1 MIPPV
6 LVAVFALLSF
16 SLQSAAPTYLVL
28 ETVDAD
34 TNQPIPCL
42 VRITDG
48 KGKVMNLPRML
59 NRGTGLRKNHP
70 ASQWYCHEGVGQMKG
85 IIGDL
90 TIEAFAGPEYEKA
103 IGREHV
109 RAGQRVQ
116 TKLKLKRIV
125 NPRKAGWRSGNTHL
139 HLMKLSRAQADQGKG
154 SGH

>member
-1 MIPPV
+1 MTPRFT
-6 LVAVFALLSF
+6 FALIAFYYFLA
-16 SLQSAAPTYLVL
+16 QAAVPSYFML

-34 TNQPIPCL
+34 TEKHIPSL
-42 VRITDG
+42 IRITDDEG
-48 KGKVMNLPRML
+48 RAKQISNLL

-90 TIEAFAGPEYEKA
+90 IIEAFAGPEYEKA
-103 IGREHV
+103 IGTEHV
-109 RAGQRVQ
+109 RVGQRVQ
-116 TKLKLKRIV
+116 TKLKLKRIA